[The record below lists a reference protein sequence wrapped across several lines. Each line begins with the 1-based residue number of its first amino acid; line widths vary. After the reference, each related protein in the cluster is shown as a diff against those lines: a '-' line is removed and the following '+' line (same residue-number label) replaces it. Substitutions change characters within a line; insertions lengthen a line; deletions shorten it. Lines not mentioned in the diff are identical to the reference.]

1 MNLEKM
7 NKFVNFANFANFAN
21 IRIILL
27 MAVSASVASVI
38 SVWMTVSVV
47 TPSVTQITA
56 AYELGRKDVLRL
68 RPVSWDLEMAC
79 ANLWIQKT
87 PVLMNE

>member
-1 MNLEKM
+1 MILEKM
-7 NKFVNFANFANFAN
+7 NKFVNFA
-21 IRIILL
+21 RMKTVLL
-27 MAVSASVASVI
+27 MALSASVASVV
-38 SVWMTVSVV
+38 SVWITVAVV

-56 AYELGRKDVLRL
+56 AYELGRKDVLKL

-79 ANLWIQKT
+79 AALWVQKT

>member
-7 NKFVNFANFANFAN
+7 NKFVHSARMRTA
-21 IRIILL
+21 LL

-38 SVWMTVSVV
+38 SVWITVAVV
-47 TPSVTQITA
+47 TPGVTQITA
-56 AYELGRKDVLRL
+56 AYEQGRKDVLRL

-79 ANLWIQKT
+79 AALWVQKT

>member
-1 MNLEKM
+1 MNLEKV
-7 NKFVNFANFANFAN
+7 NKFVNSA
-21 IRIILL
+21 RMRTGLL
-27 MAVSASVASVI
+27 MALSASVASVI
-38 SVWMTVSVV
+38 SVWMTVAVV

-56 AYELGRKDVLRL
+56 AYEQGRKDVLRL

-79 ANLWIQKT
+79 AALWMQKT

>member
-7 NKFVNFANFANFAN
+7 NKFVNFA
-21 IRIILL
+21 RMKTVLL
-27 MAVSASVASVI
+27 MALSASVASVV
-38 SVWMTVSVV
+38 SVWITVLVV
-47 TPSVTQITA
+47 TPSVTQITS

-79 ANLWIQKT
+79 AALWVQKT
-87 PVLMNE
+87 PVLLDE

>member
-1 MNLEKM
+1 MSLDKM
-7 NKFVNFANFANFAN
+7 NKFVNFARMKTA
-21 IRIILL
+21 LL
-27 MAVSASVASVI
+27 MALSASLASVV
-38 SVWMTVSVV
+38 SVWITVGVV
-47 TPSVTQITA
+47 TPSVTQITS

-79 ANLWIQKT
+79 AALWVQKT

>member
-7 NKFVNFANFANFAN
+7 NKFVNSA
-21 IRIILL
+21 RMRTGLL
-27 MAVSASVASVI
+27 MALSASVASVI
-38 SVWMTVSVV
+38 SVWMTVTVV

-79 ANLWIQKT
+79 AALWMQKT

>member
-7 NKFVNFANFANFAN
+7 NKFVNFA
-21 IRIILL
+21 RMKTVLL
-27 MAVSASVASVI
+27 MALSASVASVV
-38 SVWMTVSVV
+38 SVWITVLVV
-47 TPSVTQITA
+47 TPSVTQITS

-79 ANLWIQKT
+79 AALWVQKT
-87 PVLMNE
+87 PVLLNE

>member
-7 NKFVNFANFANFAN
+7 NKFVHSARMRTA
-21 IRIILL
+21 LL
-27 MAVSASVASVI
+27 MALSASVASVI
-38 SVWMTVSVV
+38 SVWITVAVV
-47 TPSVTQITA
+47 TPGVTQITA
-56 AYELGRKDVLRL
+56 AYEQGRKDVLRL

-79 ANLWIQKT
+79 ANLWVQKT

>member
-7 NKFVNFANFANFAN
+7 NKFVNSA
-21 IRIILL
+21 RMRTGLL

-38 SVWMTVSVV
+38 SVWMTVAVV

-56 AYELGRKDVLRL
+56 AYEQGRKDVLRL

-79 ANLWIQKT
+79 AALWVQKT

>member
-7 NKFVNFANFANFAN
+7 NKFVNSA
-21 IRIILL
+21 RMRTGLL
-27 MAVSASVASVI
+27 MALSASVASVI
-38 SVWMTVSVV
+38 SVWMTVTVV

>member
-7 NKFVNFANFANFAN
+7 NKFVNSA
-21 IRIILL
+21 RMRTGLL
-27 MAVSASVASVI
+27 MALSASVASVI
-38 SVWMTVSVV
+38 SVWMTVAVV

-56 AYELGRKDVLRL
+56 AYEQGRKDVLRL

-79 ANLWIQKT
+79 AALWMQKT

>member
-7 NKFVNFANFANFAN
+7 NKFVNSA
-21 IRIILL
+21 RMRTGLL
-27 MAVSASVASVI
+27 MALSASVASVI
-38 SVWMTVSVV
+38 SVWMTVTVV

-56 AYELGRKDVLRL
+56 AYEQGRKDVLRL

-79 ANLWIQKT
+79 AALWMQKT